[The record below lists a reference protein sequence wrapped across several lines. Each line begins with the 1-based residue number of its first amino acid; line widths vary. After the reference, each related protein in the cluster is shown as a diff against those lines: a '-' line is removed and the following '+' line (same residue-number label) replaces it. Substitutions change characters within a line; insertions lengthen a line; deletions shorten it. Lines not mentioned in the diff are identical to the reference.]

1 MAEQPFT
8 DDEYAF
14 LRHVRFGELPPP
26 VRPDERVE
34 LTETEARSER
44 SEPFDDPVHW
54 NLRHAG

>member
-8 DDEYAF
+8 DDEYEF
-14 LRHVRFGELPPP
+14 LRHIRFGELPPA

-34 LTETEARSER
+34 LTESEARR
-44 SEPFDDPVHW
+44 DQPDPLDDPVHW

>member
-14 LRHVRFGELPPP
+14 LRHVRFGELPLA
-26 VRPDERVE
+26 VRPDQRVE
-34 LTETEARSER
+34 LTEVESRSER
-44 SEPFDDPVHW
+44 PEPLDDPVHW